1 MVGKNST
8 EFRVRHPKYM
18 AIISVQNLVKQFKT
32 LNAVNGISFS
42 VDEGEVFGFLGPNGA
57 GKTTTINI
65 LCTLLSPTSGKA
77 AIAGFDCARSPD
89 RVRSSIGLIFQD
101 TTLDAG
107 LTAYE
112 NLKFHAYLYNLDS
125 KLAEKRIDEM
135 LAVVALQ
142 GRKHDLIKNF
152 SGGMKRRL
160 EIARGLLHYP
170 RVLFLDE
177 PTIGLDPQT
186 RNTIWG
192 FINALR
198 EKENITIF
206 MTTHYMEE
214 AENCDRIAIID
225 NGRIIALDTPA
236 RLKQMVHG
244 EIIHLVTADNDRAI
258 QEIEKLFNITARE
271 ENGGL
276 SLETEKGEEFIPK
289 LIHSLP
295 LQTLSV
301 SLKKPTLNDVFL
313 KLTGRTIRDDVLSDS
328 KEVTREFVR
337 SHRRAQR

>member
-1 MVGKNST
+1 MS
-8 EFRVRHPKYM
+8 
-18 AIISVQNLVKQFKT
+18 IITVNNLTKRFKSLT
-32 LNAVNGISFS
+32 AVAGISFA
-42 VDEGEVFGFLGPNGA
+42 VNEGEVFGFLGPNGA

-65 LCTLLSPTSGKA
+65 LCTLLSPTSGQA
-77 AIAGFDCARSPD
+77 EIAGFGCAQNPD
-89 RVRSSIGLIFQD
+89 QVRMSIGLIFQD

-112 NLKFHAYLYNLDS
+112 NLKFHAYLYNLDRR
-125 KLAEKRIDEM
+125 LAEKRIDEM
-135 LAVVALQ
+135 LAVVELQ
-142 GRKHDLIKNF
+142 ARKHDLIKNF

-186 RNTIWG
+186 RNTIWD
-192 FINALR
+192 FINTLR
-198 EKENITIF
+198 NKEKITVF

-225 NGRIIALDTPA
+225 HGRIIALDTPA
-236 RLKQMVHG
+236 KLKQLVHG
-244 EIIHLVTADNDRAI
+244 DVIHVVTTDNQRAI
-258 QEIEKLFNITARE
+258 AEIQQTFGLAARE

-276 SLETEKGEEFIPK
+276 VLETEKGDEFIPK
-289 LIHSLP
+289 LLHSLTM
-295 LQTLSV
+295 QTLSV

-313 KLTGRTIRDDVLSDS
+313 KLTGRTIRDDVVADS

>member
-1 MVGKNST
+1 M
-8 EFRVRHPKYM
+8 
-18 AIISVQNLVKQFKT
+18 IIINVQNLVKRFKT
-32 LNAVNGISFS
+32 LAAVDGISFS

-65 LCTLLSPTSGKA
+65 LCTLLSPTSGRA
-77 AIAGFDCARSPD
+77 EISGFDCAASPD
-89 RVRSSIGLIFQD
+89 KVRSSIGLIFQD
-101 TTLDAG
+101 TTLDSG

-112 NLKFHAYLYNLDS
+112 NLKFHAYLYNLDG
-125 KLAEKRIDEM
+125 KLAERRIDAM
-135 LAVVALQ
+135 LSVVELQ
-142 GRKHDLIKNF
+142 GRKHELIKNF

-186 RNTIWG
+186 RNTIWN
-192 FINALR
+192 FINSLR
-198 EKENITIF
+198 EKEKITIF

-214 AENCDRIAIID
+214 AENCDRIAIVD
-225 NGRIIALDTPA
+225 NGKIIALDTPD
-236 RLKQMVHG
+236 RLKQTMHG
-244 EIIHLVTADNDRAI
+244 EIIHLVTANNSRAI
-258 QEIEKLFNITARE
+258 QEIEKLFNMTARE

-276 SLETEKGEEFIPK
+276 FLETEKGEEFIPK
-289 LIHSLP
+289 LIHTLP
-295 LQTLSV
+295 VQTLSV

-313 KLTGRTIRDDVLSDS
+313 KLTGRTIRDDMLADS
-328 KEVTREFVR
+328 REVTRAFVR

>member
-1 MVGKNST
+1 MS
-8 EFRVRHPKYM
+8 
-18 AIISVQNLVKQFKT
+18 IISVHNLSKQFKT
-32 LNAVNGISFS
+32 LNAVDSISFT
-42 VDEGEVFGFLGPNGA
+42 VNEGEVFGFLGPNGA

-65 LCTLLSPTSGKA
+65 LCTLLSPTGGSA
-77 AIAGFDCARSPD
+77 EIAGYDCVKNPD
-89 RVRSSIGLIFQD
+89 EVRTAIGLIFQD
-101 TTLDAG
+101 TTLDSG

-112 NLKFHAYLYNLDS
+112 NLKFHAYLYNLDRR
-125 KLAEKRIDEM
+125 LTEHRIDEM
-135 LAVVALQ
+135 LSVMELQ

-177 PTIGLDPQT
+177 PTLGLDPQT
-186 RNTIWG
+186 RNTIWA
-192 FINALR
+192 FIDTLR
-198 EKENITIF
+198 KKEKITVF

-225 NGRIIALDTPA
+225 HGRIIAEGTPA
-236 RLKQMVHG
+236 RLKGTMQG
-244 EIIHLVTADNDRAI
+244 DIIHLVTADNEVAGK
-258 QEIEKLFNITARE
+258 EVLKSFNITARE

-276 SLETEKGEEFIPK
+276 SLETERGEELIPK
-289 LIHSLP
+289 LIHALSVR
-295 LQTLSV
+295 TLSV

-313 KLTGRTIRDDVLSDS
+313 RLTGRTIRDEGLQND
-328 KEVTREFVR
+328 KEITREFVR

>member
-1 MVGKNST
+1 M
-8 EFRVRHPKYM
+8 P
-18 AIISVQNLVKQFKT
+18 IISVNNLTKSFKT
-32 LNAVNGISFS
+32 LTAVNGISFS
-42 VDEGEVFGFLGPNGA
+42 VNEGEVFGFLGPNGA
-57 GKTTTINI
+57 GKTTTISI
-65 LCTLLSPTSGKA
+65 LCTLISPTSGKA
-77 AIAGFDCARSPD
+77 EIAGFDCARDSD
-89 RVRSSIGLIFQD
+89 HVRTSIGLIFQD

-112 NLKFHAYLYNLDS
+112 NLKFHAYLYNLDG

-135 LAVVALQ
+135 LAVVELQ

-186 RNTIWG
+186 RNTIWD
-192 FINALR
+192 FINTLR
-198 EKENITIF
+198 KKEKITVF

-214 AENCDRIAIID
+214 AENCGRIAIID
-225 NGRIIALDTPA
+225 HGRIIALDTPA
-236 RLKQMVHG
+236 MLKQMVHG
-244 EIIHLVTADNDRAI
+244 DVIHLITADNKRAI
-258 QEIEKLFNITARE
+258 EEIGRIFTISARE

-276 SLETEKGEEFIPK
+276 ALETEKGDEFIPK
-289 LIHSLP
+289 LIHALTVK
-295 LQTLSV
+295 TLSV

-313 KLTGRTIRDDVLSDS
+313 KLTGRTIRDDVLPDNR
-328 KEVTREFVR
+328 EVTREFVR

>member
-1 MVGKNST
+1 M
-8 EFRVRHPKYM
+8 P
-18 AIISVQNLVKQFKT
+18 IIQVNNLSKQFKS
-32 LNAVNGISFS
+32 LKAVDDISFT
-42 VDEGEVFGFLGPNGA
+42 VNEGEVFGFLGPNGA

-65 LCTLLSPTSGKA
+65 LCTLLSATSGMA
-77 AIAGFDCARSPD
+77 RIAGLDCTRDSD

-112 NLKFHAYLYNLDS
+112 NLKFHAYLYNLDRA
-125 KLAEKRIDEM
+125 LTDQRIDEM
-135 LAVVALQ
+135 LEVVKLAD
-142 GRKHDLIKNF
+142 RKHDLIKNF

-186 RNTIWG
+186 RNTIWE
-192 FINALR
+192 FIAELRKR
-198 EKENITIF
+198 EKITVF

-225 NGRIIALDTPA
+225 HGKIVTEGTPMKLKSVVRGDII
-236 RLKQMVHG
+236 R
-244 EIIHLVTADNDRAI
+244 LVTSDNNRAI
-258 QEIEKLFNITARE
+258 GMIREQFNIIARE

-276 SLETEKGEEFIPK
+276 SLEAERGEELVPK
-289 LIHSLP
+289 LIHALP
-295 LQTLSV
+295 VETRSV
-301 SLKKPTLNDVFL
+301 SIQKPTLNDVFL
-313 KLTGRTIRDDVLSDS
+313 KLTGRTMRDEILSDN
-328 KEVTREFVR
+328 KEITREFVR
-337 SHRRAQR
+337 GHRRAQR

>member
-1 MVGKNST
+1 MIEVECLTKRFGRLTAVDDLSFT
-8 EFRVRHPKYM
+8 VRPGH
-18 AIISVQNLVKQFKT
+18 VT
-32 LNAVNGISFS
+32 
-42 VDEGEVFGFLGPNGA
+42 GFLGPNGA

-65 LCTLLSPTSGKA
+65 LCTLLSPTAGSA
-77 AIAGFDCARSPD
+77 EIAGFDCAENPD
-89 RVRSSIGLIFQD
+89 NVRSAIGLIFQD

-112 NLKFHAYLYNLDS
+112 NLKFHAYLYNLDR
-125 KLAEKRIDEM
+125 KLTERRIDEM
-135 LAVVALQ
+135 LSVVELQ
-142 GRKHDLIKNF
+142 NRKHDLIKNF

-186 RNTIWG
+186 RNTIWD
-192 FINALR
+192 FIGALR
-198 EKENITIF
+198 KKEKITVF

-225 NGRIIALDTPA
+225 HGRIIAQDTPP
-236 RLKQMVHG
+236 RLKAMVHG
-244 EIIHLVTADNDRAI
+244 DMIHLATSDNGRAVL
-258 QEIEKLFNITARE
+258 EIENVFGISAHE
-271 ENGGL
+271 DNGYVT
-276 SLETEKGEEFIPK
+276 LEAERGDEFIPK

-295 LQTLSV
+295 VETLSV
-301 SLKKPTLNDVFL
+301 SLQKPTLNDVFL
-313 KLTGRTIRDDVLSDS
+313 RLTGRTIREEMLQNGR
-328 KEVTREFVR
+328 EITREFVR

>member
-1 MVGKNST
+1 MK
-8 EFRVRHPKYM
+8 
-18 AIISVQNLVKQFKT
+18 IINVQNLSKQFKT
-32 LNAVNGISFS
+32 LKAVDGISFTVS
-42 VDEGEVFGFLGPNGA
+42 EGEVFGFLGPNGA

-65 LCTLLSPTSGKA
+65 LCTLLSPTGGSA
-77 AIAGFDCARSPD
+77 EIAGYDCAKSPD
-89 RVRSSIGLIFQD
+89 EVRTAIGLIFQD

-112 NLKFHAYLYNLDS
+112 NLKFHAYLYNLDHR
-125 KLAEKRIDEM
+125 LTERRIDEM
-135 LAVVALQ
+135 LGVMELQ
-142 GRKHDLIKNF
+142 GRKHDLIKTF

-186 RNTIWG
+186 RNTIWD
-192 FINALR
+192 FITTLR
-198 EKENITIF
+198 KKEKITVF

-214 AENCDRIAIID
+214 AENCDRIAIMD
-225 NGRIIALDTPA
+225 HGKIISEGTPT
-236 RLKQMVHG
+236 RLKGTVHG
-244 EIIHLVTADNDRAI
+244 DIIHLVTADNRLAQ
-258 QEIEKLFNITARE
+258 QELRKAFGIAARE

-276 SLETEKGEEFIPK
+276 SLEAEKGDELIPQ
-289 LIHSLP
+289 LIHGLP
-295 LQTLSV
+295 VRTLSV

-313 KLTGRTIRDDVLSDS
+313 RLTGRTIRDEGLPNN
-328 KEVTREFVR
+328 KEITREFVR

>member
-1 MVGKNST
+1 MS
-8 EFRVRHPKYM
+8 
-18 AIISVQNLVKQFKT
+18 IICVQNLIKQFKS
-32 LNAVNGISFS
+32 LKAVDGISFC

-65 LCTLLSPTSGKA
+65 LCTLLSATAGKA
-77 AIAGFDCARSPD
+77 EIAGFDCAKHPD
-89 RVRSSIGLIFQD
+89 QVRSAIGLIFQD
-101 TTLDAG
+101 TTLDMG

-112 NLKFHAYLYNLDS
+112 NLKFHAYLYNLDRV
-125 KLAEKRIDEM
+125 LADRRIDEM
-135 LAVVALQ
+135 LGVVELRD
-142 GRKHDLIKNF
+142 RKHDLIKNF

-186 RNTIWG
+186 RSSIWD

-198 EKENITIF
+198 KKEKITVF

-225 NGRIIALDTPA
+225 HGKIIALDTPA
-236 RLKQMVHG
+236 RLEETIHG
-244 EIIHLVTADNDRAI
+244 DVIHLITVDNARAM
-258 QEIEKLFNITARE
+258 QEIRKTFDIAVRE

-276 SLETEKGEEFIPK
+276 SLEVEKGDEFVPR
-289 LIHSLP
+289 LIHA
-295 LQTLSV
+295 LSV
-301 SLKKPTLNDVFL
+301 RTVSVNLKKSTLNDVFL
-313 KLTGRTIRDDVLSDS
+313 RLTGRTIRDDISQGS
-328 KEVTREFVR
+328 RETTREFVR

>member
-1 MVGKNST
+1 
-8 EFRVRHPKYM
+8 M
-18 AIISVQNLVKQFKT
+18 AIINVQSLSKQFKT
-32 LNAVNGISFS
+32 IKAVNDISFT
-42 VDEGEVFGFLGPNGA
+42 VNEGEVFGFLGPNGA

-65 LCTLLSPTSGKA
+65 LCTLLSPTAGSA
-77 AIAGFDCARSPD
+77 EIAGFDCAENPD
-89 RVRSSIGLIFQD
+89 NVRSAIGLIFQD

-112 NLKFHAYLYNLDS
+112 NLKFHAYLYNLDR
-125 KLAEKRIDEM
+125 KLTERRIDEM
-135 LAVVALQ
+135 LSVVELQ
-142 GRKHDLIKNF
+142 NRKHDLIKNF

-186 RNTIWG
+186 RNTIWD
-192 FINALR
+192 FIGALR
-198 EKENITIF
+198 KKEKITVF

-225 NGRIIALDTPA
+225 HGRIIAQDTPP
-236 RLKQMVHG
+236 RLKAMVHG
-244 EIIHLVTADNDRAI
+244 DMIHLATSDNGRAVL
-258 QEIEKLFNITARE
+258 EIENVFGISAHE
-271 ENGGL
+271 DNGYVT
-276 SLETEKGEEFIPK
+276 LEAERGDEFIPK

-295 LQTLSV
+295 VETLSV
-301 SLKKPTLNDVFL
+301 SLQKPTLNDVFL
-313 KLTGRTIRDDVLSDS
+313 RLTGRTIREEMLQNGR
-328 KEVTREFVR
+328 EITREFVR

>member
-1 MVGKNST
+1 MN
-8 EFRVRHPKYM
+8 
-18 AIISVQNLVKQFKT
+18 IITVQNLSKQFKT
-32 LNAVNGISFS
+32 LTAVDGISFT
-42 VDEGEVFGFLGPNGA
+42 VDEGEIFGFLGPNGA

-65 LCTLLSPTSGKA
+65 LCTLLSPSSGNA
-77 AIAGFDCARSPD
+77 EIAGFDCAKDSD
-89 RVRSSIGLIFQD
+89 GVRTSIGLIFQD
-101 TTLDAG
+101 TTLDVG

-125 KLAEKRIDEM
+125 RLSEKRIDEM
-135 LAVVALQ
+135 LAVVELQ
-142 GRKHDLIKNF
+142 NRKHDLIKNF

-177 PTIGLDPQT
+177 PTLGLDPQT
-186 RNTIWG
+186 RNTIWD
-192 FINALR
+192 FITALR
-198 EKENITIF
+198 KKEKITVF

-225 NGRIIALDTPA
+225 HGRIIAEGTPA
-236 RLKQMVHG
+236 NLKQMVRG
-244 EIIHLVTADNDRAI
+244 DVVHLVTADNERAI
-258 QEIEKLFNITARE
+258 EEIQRMFKIPVQE

-276 SLETEKGEEFIPK
+276 TLETDKGDEFIPK

-295 LQTLSV
+295 VPTLSV

-313 KLTGRTIRDDVLSDS
+313 KLTGRTIRDDVMNDDR
-328 KEVTREFVR
+328 EVTREFVR